1 MQKTSI
7 IKYALIVFLLLS
19 SIAFAETQ
27 KMKEHKVV
35 KGDTLW
41 DITET
46 ELADP
51 FRWPEVWKVNPW
63 IKNPHWIYPKQII
76 KIPLYLLKKEKLA
89 EETAKSAATSP
100 EPAQEELAAPEPV
113 VEVTKEVVRI
123 VKHPLVN
130 KSVLMAGGY
139 IADTIPGVGRMSD
152 SASGEFVFGNGDMVY
167 VALDHPARIGDK
179 FYVIKASD
187 RIKHPVT
194 GEKLGYVISISG
206 IAEIVKIKDGETMV
220 KITKCFGEINK
231 GEHLVPYYDIETPLT
246 TGNFRSPDIK
256 GTIVATGNDM
266 KMQTALDI
274 IYIDKGCKD
283 GIEAGDMFRTIMVD
297 THAIPNGLIQVMNC
311 RDHTATAI
319 IKYSSAPV
327 SAGNIF
333 TKVDNN

>member
-1 MQKTSI
+1 
-7 IKYALIVFLLLS
+7 
-19 SIAFAETQ
+19 
-27 KMKEHKVV
+27 MKEHKVV

-100 EPAQEELAAPEPV
+100 EPALEELAAPEPV

-152 SASGEFVFGNGDMVY
+152 SPSGEFVFGNGDMVY
-167 VALDHPARIGDK
+167 VSLDHPAKLGDK
-179 FYVIKASD
+179 FYVIKAS
-187 RIKHPVT
+187 RLIEHPIT
-194 GEKLGYVISISG
+194 GKDIGYVISISG

-246 TGNFRSPDIK
+246 TGNFRSPNIK
-256 GTIVATGNDM
+256 GTIIATGNDM

-283 GIEAGDMFRTIMVD
+283 GIEAGDMFRTIVVD
-297 THAIPNGLIQVMNC
+297 THTTPNGLIQVIDC

-327 SAGNIF
+327 SRGNIF